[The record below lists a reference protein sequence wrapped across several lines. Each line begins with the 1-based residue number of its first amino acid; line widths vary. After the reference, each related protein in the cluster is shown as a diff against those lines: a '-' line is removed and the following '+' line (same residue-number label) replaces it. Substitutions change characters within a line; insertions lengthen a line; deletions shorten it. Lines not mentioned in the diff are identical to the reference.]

1 MYHMAF
7 FFREKFYQ
15 ATQFLVI
22 PYPLELLPKGEKKR
36 EKKKDPNMSH
46 HVLQHRKI
54 GKKKK
59 IPLDPKFPFIS
70 QFCQGTA
77 SSPRLCTQT
86 LSSGS
91 VGHAWG

>member
-1 MYHMAF
+1 MAF

-59 IPLDPKFPFIS
+59 KSLWIQNSRLSVSFARE
-70 QFCQGTA
+70 QQVLQGCA
-77 SSPRLCTQT
+77 HR
-86 LSSGS
+86 
-91 VGHAWG
+91 H